1 MLIIL
6 RIISIIEEY
15 YRLIFFLYT
24 DYFVRAIISFEW
36 AILYEITNNKE
47 LYILLKQSAY
57 QTAD

>member
-24 DYFVRAIISFEW
+24 DYFVRAIISFE
-36 AILYEITNNKE
+36 
-47 LYILLKQSAY
+47 
-57 QTAD
+57 